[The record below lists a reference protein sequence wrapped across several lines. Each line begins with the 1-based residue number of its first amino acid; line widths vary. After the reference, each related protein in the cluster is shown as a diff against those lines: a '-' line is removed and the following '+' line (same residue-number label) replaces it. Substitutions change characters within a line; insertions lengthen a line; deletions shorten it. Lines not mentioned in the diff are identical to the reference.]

1 MFRNISFNNCGLEPV
16 RVSIYVS
23 VVKESKLAMALL
35 HTLHYNWDNFD
46 GEAAFRW
53 GIPMG
58 SHNSYVDN
66 RIVNGRKSVMVWVRR
81 MGGALVHLFST

>member
-1 MFRNISFNNCGLEPV
+1 
-16 RVSIYVS
+16 
-23 VVKESKLAMALL
+23 MALL

-58 SHNSYVDN
+58 SLNSYVDN

-81 MGGALVHLFST
+81 MGGALVHLFSTWYSISVYDLDDFYERRFGSPVTI